1 MKKILIFLVSAFA
14 WSWSALASESAVPMR
29 IGPVSNYGVLGT
41 SGSKIISQKTGEQV
55 ILRGMSLN
63 WADALGIPYYT
74 PIAITWAVDN
84 LGIDVIRYAMPVQ
97 HYKADES
104 EPVAASF
111 AYMSSPTSAE
121 DRIDKVVA
129 TAIENDIYVI
139 IDWHSHRALNFNEKS
154 SASVFFKKMAERYK
168 NVPNIIWE
176 VFNEPVNDGQSQISS
191 YANEII
197 AGIRQYSPNLALVGT
212 EYFSQLRGGCT
223 GVTAT
228 NSAYVFHFY
237 AHEHPLY
244 KFQDRID
251 NCLKDGKAVFISEWG
266 TTAADGKTNVNATNT
281 NQWTSYMDQ
290 KMISSCNWS
299 YRHIGSGDNA
309 SESSMFKGTTQL
321 VSLEDFDNAQF
332 STSGALVKNY
342 LTSKR
347 RNWDDVYTAGA
358 RSGSCAFS
366 HVSSSMGDGNIS
378 GKANAACTYT
388 SSNANVATVESG
400 VIKVK
405 SAGVTIMTGN
415 DNTKTVVRIVP
426 LPDQTL
432 TLNEITCYLDGECI
446 GEGYGNISDTGLKNE
461 KVISLATTTQGA
473 PVTITSDN
481 PDAIYVKKATCSN
494 SGRCYG
500 AYNKAEVWI
509 AEIRSL
515 GVVNLRV
522 TAPAVKGYAAMD
534 MTVQAQY
541 LKIVVPFKGRVPS
554 FNNQTVEYNSE
565 IELQMV
571 SYDGVTPVTYSLSN
585 NLATLD
591 GSILRAG
598 DTPGAV
604 WLIADIPETDRYQ
617 AYRDSV
623 RIVIDHDPLEG
634 IKQQRVAGSRLNA
647 RMYGD
652 KLLVNADRH
661 GTIRVGVFDM
671 LGRHMLT
678 KVENLTHDTNFDLS
692 SLGKGNYVIRIE
704 MGSEQ
709 KLLKWSKK

>member
-1 MKKILIFLVSAFA
+1 MKKILVFLVSAFA

-29 IGPVSNYGVLGT
+29 VGPVSVYGALGT
-41 SGSKIISQKTGEQV
+41 NGNKIVSQSTGEQV

-63 WADALGIPYYT
+63 WSDALGIPYYT
-74 PIAITWAVDN
+74 PLAITWAVDN
-84 LGIDVIRYAMPVQ
+84 LGIDVIRYAMAVQ
-97 HYKADES
+97 QYKADES
-104 EPVAASF
+104 DPIDK
-111 AYMSSPTSAE
+111 AYAYISSPTSAE
-121 DRIDKVVA
+121 DRIDKVVK

-139 IDWHSHRALNFNEKS
+139 IDWHSHRALSERGYA
-154 SASVFFKKMAERYK
+154 SAFFKKMAERYK

-176 VFNEPVNDGQSQISS
+176 VFNEPVNDGQGSISS
-191 YANEII
+191 YANDVI
-197 AGIRQYSPNLALVGT
+197 AGIRQYSSNLALVGT
-212 EYFSQLRGGCT
+212 EFYSQLKGGCS

-244 KFQDRID
+244 SFQGRIND
-251 NCLKDGKAVFISEWG
+251 CLNGGNAVFISEWG
-266 TTAADGKTNVNATNT
+266 TTSADGKTNVDATNT

-347 RNWDDVYTAGA
+347 RNWDDIYTSGA
-358 RSGSCAFS
+358 RSGSCAFAHTS
-366 HVSSSMGDGNIS
+366 VYAGSGDIS
-378 GKANAACTYT
+378 NVASASCTYQ
-388 SSNANVATVESG
+388 SSNPNVA
-400 VIKVK
+400 VIENGTIKIK

-426 LPDQTL
+426 LPDQSL
-432 TLNEITCYLDGECI
+432 TLNEITCYLNGECV
-446 GEGYGNISDTGLKNE
+446 GEGYGNISDTGLRNE

-500 AYNKAEVWI
+500 VYNKAEVWI

-522 TAPAVKGYAAMD
+522 TAPAVKGYAALD

-634 IKQQRVAGSRLNA
+634 IKVAAMTGSRVDA
-647 RMYGD
+647 QIYGNR
-652 KLLVNADRH
+652 LLVNAEKR
-661 GTIRVGVFDM
+661 GMVRVRVFNM

-678 KVENLTHDTNFDLS
+678 KVENSTNATEFDLS
-692 SLGKGNYVIRIE
+692 SLGNGNYVIRIE
-704 MGSEQ
+704 IGSEQ
-709 KLLKWSKK
+709 KLLKWNKK